1 MSDSRVLITTYP
13 AAFLHR
19 GGGELELVD
28 LMVNL
33 RQLGVRADLYGPNA
47 QPLNKYDVVLHYS
60 VLPTGMEFVREV
72 KAAGKKLVLMP
83 SLWWSKEPTQAEKNS
98 AAEFFGLA
106 DVVVFKS
113 KTEFDNVNAHVPL
126 EPAKVAFCRWGADS
140 CFEELISGDLFKQA
154 YKLDDYL
161 LSVGIIE
168 ERKNQLAAIHA
179 LRDSK
184 IPLVFVGDYRDREY
198 YEACV
203 KAAPGHFKFLPYLAP
218 KSEILRS
225 ALRGCKAFV
234 EVSLEPAGF
243 SAFEAALARVPM
255 VLSAGPWTQEHF
267 GNELVH
273 QVDPLSTASIQQG
286 VEAALRT
293 PVSPQL
299 QRNIHNQYLMPQ
311 CLEPLVRVLR
321 VRS

>member
-1 MSDSRVLITTYP
+1 MTDSRVLITTYP

-33 RQLGVRADLYGPNA
+33 RQLGVRADLYGPTA

-60 VLPTGMEFVREV
+60 VIPTGMEFVREV
-72 KAAGKKLVLMP
+72 KAEGKKLVLMP
-83 SLWWSKEPTQAEKNS
+83 SLWWSKEPSQGEKNS
-98 AAEFFGLA
+98 AAAFFALA
-106 DVVVFKS
+106 DMIVFKS
-113 KTEFDNVNAHVPL
+113 KSEFENVNAHVPVDQS
-126 EPAKVAFCRWGADS
+126 KVAFCRWGADS

-154 YKLDDYL
+154 YKVDDYL

-179 LRDSK
+179 LRDSR

-203 KAAPGHFKFLPYLAP
+203 KAAPAHFKFLPYLAP

-225 ALRGCKAFV
+225 AVRGCKAFI

-255 VLSAGPWTQEHF
+255 VLSSGPWTQEHF

-273 QVDPLSTASIQQG
+273 QVDPMSTESIQKG
-286 VEAALRT
+286 VEAALNT

-299 QRNIHNQYLMPQ
+299 QRNVHNQYLMPQ

>member
-1 MSDSRVLITTYP
+1 
-13 AAFLHR
+13 
-19 GGGELELVD
+19 
-28 LMVNL
+28 MVNL
-33 RQLGVRADLYGPNA
+33 RQLGVRADLYGPTA

-60 VLPTGMEFVREV
+60 VIPTGMEFVREV
-72 KAAGKKLVLMP
+72 KAEGKKLVLMP
-83 SLWWSKEPTQAEKNS
+83 SLWWSKEPSQGEKNS
-98 AAEFFGLA
+98 AAAFFALA
-106 DVVVFKS
+106 DMIVFKS
-113 KTEFDNVNAHVPL
+113 KSEFENVNAHVPVDQS
-126 EPAKVAFCRWGADS
+126 KVAFCRWGADS

-154 YKLDDYL
+154 YKVDDYL

-179 LRDSK
+179 LRDSR

-203 KAAPGHFKFLPYLAP
+203 KAAPAHFKFLPYLAP

-225 ALRGCKAFV
+225 AVRGCKAFI

-255 VLSAGPWTQEHF
+255 VLSSGPWTQEHF

-273 QVDPLSTASIQQG
+273 QVDPMSTESIQKG
-286 VEAALRT
+286 VEAALNT

-299 QRNIHNQYLMPQ
+299 QRNVHNQYLMPQ

>member
-28 LMVNL
+28 LLANL
-33 RQLGVRADLYGPNA
+33 RQLGVRADLYGPGC
-47 QPLNKYDVVLHYS
+47 QPLNRYDVVLHYS
-60 VLPTGMEFVREV
+60 VVPTGMEFVREV
-72 KAAGKKLVLMP
+72 KAAGKKLVLLP
-83 SLWWSKEPTQAEKNS
+83 AVWWSKAPAQGEKDS
-98 AAEFFGLA
+98 VAAFFDLA

-113 KTEFDNVNAHVPL
+113 KSEYANIAQHVSL
-126 EPAKVAFCRWGADS
+126 DEAKVAYCRWGVDS
-140 CFEELISGDLFKQA
+140 CFEELVDGQLFKET
-154 YKLDDYL
+154 YKLDEYL

-184 IPLVFVGDYRDREY
+184 IPLVFVGDYRDRAY
-198 YEACV
+198 YESCV
-203 KAAPGHFKFLPYLAP
+203 KAAPSHFKFLPYLQP

-255 VLSAGPWTQEHF
+255 VLSAGAWTQEHF
-267 GNELVH
+267 GELVH
-273 QVDPLSTASIQQG
+273 QVDPMSPASIQGG
-286 VEAALRT
+286 VKAALEA

-299 QRNIHNQYLMPQ
+299 QRDVHNQHLMPQ

>member
-28 LMVNL
+28 LMSNL
-33 RQLGVRADLYGPNA
+33 RQLGVRADIYGPGC
-47 QPLNKYDVVLHYS
+47 QPLNRYDVVLHYS
-60 VLPTGMEFVREV
+60 VVPTGMEFVREV

-83 SLWWSKEPTQAEKNS
+83 AVWWSKAPTGHEVASLE
-98 AAEFFGLA
+98 AFFDLA

-113 KTEFDNVNAHVPL
+113 RAEYENVAGYVAL
-126 EPAKVAFCRWGADS
+126 SEAKVAYCRWGADS
-140 CFEELISGDLFKQA
+140 CFEELVDGKLFKET
-154 YKLDDYL
+154 YKLEDYL

-179 LRDSK
+179 LRDSP
-184 IPLVFVGDYRDREY
+184 IPLVFVGDYRDRAY

-203 KAAPGHFKFLPYLAP
+203 KAAPSHFKFLPYLQP

-225 ALRGCKAFV
+225 ALRGCKAFI
-234 EVSLEPAGF
+234 EVSFEPAGF
-243 SAFEAALARVPM
+243 SAFEAALSRVPM

-267 GNELVH
+267 GEFVH
-273 QVDPLSTASIQQG
+273 QVDPLSPASIQNG
-286 VEAALRT
+286 VKAALET

-299 QRNIHNQYLMPQ
+299 QRNVHNQYLMPQ